1 MFAKGLSETM
11 EVEWKKNILT
21 RNKMTETQTK
31 KSRLERLENVKDVFK
46 INEPELLKNK
56 HILIVDDVL
65 TTGATLEACA
75 MKVLEIP
82 GTKISLATIAFA
94 NL

>member
-11 EVEWKKNILT
+11 EVEWKKNILKRT
-21 RNKMTETQTK
+21 KMTETQTK

-46 INEPELLKNK
+46 INDVDFLKDK

-65 TTGATLEACA
+65 TTGATLEACS
-75 MKVLEIP
+75 MKILEIP
-82 GTKISLATIAFA
+82 GTKVSLATIAFA